1 MMSETSS
8 SSHGLEQITDRTT
21 HDAAIDLAADT
32 TAKPNPNPTPIV
44 IYVTSSAQSSST
56 NLTAQITK
64 LAASD
69 EFATGDG
76 KVRFFQMEMTK
87 DTTPMI
93 KFGPQNCPLF
103 IFMRGRYCETEYGR
117 IGVEGVRE
125 RCRRMVAM
133 GQAS

>member
-1 MMSETSS
+1 MGEQTTPSP
-8 SSHGLEQITDRTT
+8 GLEQITDRTT
-21 HDAAIDLAADT
+21 HDAAVDLAADT

-44 IYVTSSAQSSST
+44 IYVTSSSQSTSSA
-56 NLTAQITK
+56 LTAAIAK
-64 LAASD
+64 LAAEK
-69 EFATGDG
+69 EFTGG

>member
-1 MMSETSS
+1 MGETTPP
-8 SSHGLEQITDRTT
+8 SHGLEQITDRTT
-21 HDAAIDLAADT
+21 HDAAVDLAADT

-44 IYVTSSAQSSST
+44 IYVTSSAQSASST
-56 NLTAQITK
+56 LTAQIAK

-69 EFATGDG
+69 EFVNGQ
-76 KVRFFQMEMTK
+76 VRFFQMEMTK

-117 IGVEGVRE
+117 IGVDGVRE
-125 RCRRMVAM
+125 KCRRMMEM
-133 GQAS
+133 GKSS